1 MKKGILLVLI
11 IVVAAVAAYFLFWNK
26 KEKREEGEKQKPLAV
41 GEHNDVFGTSYSN
54 LLTAYTGVKDA
65 LVASDTTKA
74 SAAARQLSVAA
85 DSLKV
90 DQIQGD
96 STGILKETAVNYA
109 STISSSAQALAL
121 EGTIAAKRKEFEMI
135 AEALWNLTR
144 TVKYSSQK
152 LYWQYCP
159 MAFNNRGA
167 NWVSTEAE
175 IRNPYFGSEMLEC
188 GSIQDSLDYSAKK

>member
-11 IVVAAVAAYFLFWNK
+11 LAVAGVAAYFLFFK
-26 KEKREEGEKQKPLAV
+26 KEEKREEGEKQKPLAV
-41 GEHNDVFGTSYSN
+41 GEHNNVFSQSYN
-54 LLTAYTGVKDA
+54 KLLTAYTGVKDA
-65 LVASDTTKA
+65 LVASDTAKA
-74 SAAARQLSVAA
+74 SAAAMQLKVAA

-90 DQIQGD
+90 NEIQGD
-96 STGILKETAVNYA
+96 STGVLKETAMSYA
-109 STISSSAQALAL
+109 STISSSSHALAL
-121 EGTIAAKRKEFEMI
+121 EANIAEKRKEFEMI

-175 IRNPYFGSEMLEC
+175 IRNPYFGKEMLEC
-188 GSIQDSLDYSAKK
+188 GSTQDSLDFSAKK